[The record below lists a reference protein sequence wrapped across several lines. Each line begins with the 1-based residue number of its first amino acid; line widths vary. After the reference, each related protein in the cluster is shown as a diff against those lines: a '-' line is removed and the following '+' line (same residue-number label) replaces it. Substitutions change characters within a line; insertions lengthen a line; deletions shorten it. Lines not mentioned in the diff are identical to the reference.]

1 MVFMLPPFA
10 MIQLRH
16 SGVWTEQ
23 TWSGHKDAPGDAH
36 LLILETYFP
45 GPTIPVTDDAHLL
58 ILETYVP
65 GPISTHFRF

>member
-1 MVFMLPPFA
+1 MPFMAFMLPPFA

-23 TWSGHKDAPGDAH
+23 TWSGHKDAPG
-36 LLILETYFP
+36 E
-45 GPTIPVTDDAHLL
+45 AHLL

-65 GPISTHFRF
+65 GPISSHSRF